1 MGRRA
6 LRQGGGDG
14 GAQLRHVNMRRTEE
28 PADREGFIF
37 PENPREK
44 KQGSKNTHSF
54 RPERV
59 PSRTL
64 STCDTTTLLPLYYT
78 TLLPTPPCTDTVR
91 KKVAADFNRVSAVVI
106 PKPFDF

>member
-1 MGRRA
+1 M
-6 LRQGGGDG
+6 
-14 GAQLRHVNMRRTEE
+14 NTRRTEE

-44 KQGSKNTHSF
+44 KTGSKTHIILF
-54 RPERV
+54 APRELQA
-59 PSRTL
+59 L

-91 KKVAADFNRVSAVVI
+91 KKKVAADFNRVSAVVI

>member
-14 GAQLRHVNMRRTEE
+14 GAQLRHVNTRRTEE

-44 KQGSKNTHSF
+44 KPGSKTHIIIFAPRDASLDV
-54 RPERV
+54 RHNH
-59 PSRTL
+59 SI
-64 STCDTTTLLPLYYT
+64 TTLLHYSITHT
-78 TLLPTPPCTDTVR
+78 TVYR
-91 KKVAADFNRVSAVVI
+91 YREEESRG
-106 PKPFDF
+106 

>member
-44 KQGSKNTHSF
+44 KPGSKTHIILF
-54 RPERV
+54 APRELRA
-59 PSRTL
+59 L